1 MGGAYSQVEL
11 KGHGAAWGC
20 ATEFT
25 LDDINTKGTEK
36 YKMYRLPTR
45 FQFAVEK
52 YSFPIDAASAL
63 KVAKAPTAKL
73 ACGCKIQQL
82 WAPSTLLM
90 PVLGI
95 REQFLSVAEA
105 MLQGCP
111 QCSNHLEK

>member
-1 MGGAYSQVEL
+1 MGGAYSQVRVERSRGSL
-11 KGHGAAWGC
+11 GLC
-20 ATEFT
+20 YRIY

-63 KVAKAPTAKL
+63 KVASTPRPKL
-73 ACGCKIQQL
+73 ACGCKMQQL

-95 REQFLSVAEA
+95 RRQFLSVAEA